1 MGLEGSQMVFGT
13 MVLFLFLCC
22 FAFLLVVALL
32 SCCVVAMSVV
42 AIRSRKV
49 R

>member
-22 FAFLLVVALL
+22 FAFLLVVA
-32 SCCVVAMSVV
+32 MGVV